1 MIDQPEDPRLERAE
15 AAHTVARIQTDR
27 AVVTYVQVWELG
39 SREAQNRWL
48 EVMHDSVH
56 ILQAK
61 KGFVS
66 MTLHSSLDGT
76 RIAVY
81 AQWTS
86 RETLHAAISDPEAE
100 AAHDRM
106 AEIGTSDGSLYIVER
121 VYGPVG

>member
-1 MIDQPEDPRLERAE
+1 MINPPEEPRPERPE
-15 AAHTVARIQTDR
+15 AAHAVARIQTDR

-61 KGFVS
+61 PGFVS
-66 MTLHSSLDGT
+66 MTLHSSLDAT

-86 RETLHAAISDPEAE
+86 RETLQAAISAPEAV

-106 AEIGTSDGSLYIVER
+106 AEIGTSDGSLYTVER
-121 VYGPVG
+121 VYGPLS

>member
-1 MIDQPEDPRLERAE
+1 MIDRPEEPRLERPE
-15 AAHTVARIQTDR
+15 AAHTVGRIQTDR
-27 AVVTYVQVWELG
+27 AVVTYVQIWELG
-39 SREAQNRWL
+39 SREAQNQWL

-61 KGFVS
+61 TGFVS
-66 MTLHSSLDGT
+66 MTLHSSLDAT

-86 RETLHAAISDPEAE
+86 RETLQAAISAPEAV

-106 AEIGTSDGSLYIVER
+106 AEIGTSDGSLYTVER
-121 VYGPVG
+121 VYGPVS

>member
-1 MIDQPEDPRLERAE
+1 MDQRSEVAPTASTEDSDAVAIIRAG
-15 AAHTVARIQTDR
+15 DS
-27 AVVTYVQVWELG
+27 VVTFDQVWTLAG
-39 SREAQNRWL
+39 REAQSRWL

-61 KGFVS
+61 PGFVS

-86 RETLHAAISDPEAE
+86 RETLQAAISDPEAV

-121 VYGPVG
+121 VYGPVS